1 MMRRTMLL
9 GLWLAVPAAARAQT
23 PGDSLGNDSERVQLR
38 QQVRDRWH
46 AHIRQNLDLSDDQAN
61 RLFSTED
68 KFDAARRPLQQRQ
81 AGIARE
87 LNQQLQPGVAANG
100 DAVTRLMNEREDNRL
115 KLEQIDRDE
124 DREMAGYLTPVQR
137 ARYQRQ
143 RQIIRE
149 QIRDLMW
156 HRAQMHGL
164 GRNGGGPPAR
174 RPRRRP

>member
-1 MMRRTMLL
+1 MRRSMMVLL
-9 GLWLAVPAAARAQT
+9 LLAAPAVVHGQT
-23 PGDSLGNDSERVQLR
+23 PADSLGRDSERVQLF

-46 AHIRQNLDLSDDQAN
+46 AHIRENLTLTDDQAN
-61 RLFSTED
+61 RLFATED
-68 KFDAARRPLQQRQ
+68 KFDATRRPLQQRQ
-81 AGIARE
+81 AGIARD

-100 DAVTRLMNEREDNRL
+100 DVVTRLMNEREDNRL

-143 RQIIRE
+143 RQIFRE
-149 QIRDLMW
+149 RIRDLMW
-156 HRAQMHGL
+156 HRAQMQ
-164 GRNGGGPPAR
+164 GRGREGGGPPVR